1 MMTNTLF
8 SFIDKLLLIL
18 LPKTHWYWR
27 KEEIQTKSVSYN
39 ATIES
44 YEQMS
49 KAVRDEI
56 DRNHFATVLIY
67 EKQSSSI

>member
-1 MMTNTLF
+1 MMTNTFF
-8 SFIDKLLLIL
+8 SFMDKLLIIL

-27 KEEIQTKSVSYN
+27 REEIQTKSASYS

-44 YEQMS
+44 YEQMA
-49 KAVRDEI
+49 KEVRDEI

-67 EKQSSSI
+67 EKQTSNI